1 MTQKKMK
8 SVRGTLANREAT
20 PKAAMMKISNSNTT
34 KGNQIS
40 DSKKFNLSR
49 CQQKKKKK
57 SIANTTRITIAK
69 SSMFPD
75 ANNRRRRRIRNQFI
89 LAKGS
94 IFSQQDLMWEILSRL
109 PVRSLLRFKCVAK
122 SWDITSDPYFQMKH
136 QRHHANSTKF
146 LVVHCNLNRDHNFYS
161 TSSLS
166 SPDDVQKLDDL
177 PPKSHI
183 LFGSCHGLFLIGVGS
198 SNNQVLLWNPS
209 TRESILLPPPEF
221 GILNSYFA
229 LGYDQTTND
238 YVVLTIHDDMTLTP
252 VDPHCGILALKSASW
267 RKVCIKTPTL
277 FCPCRDSFG
286 TCMVFIHGAFHWLPC
301 GFLVV
306 SLSISN
312 QTLTEIPFPDQMC
325 NRQPPNLGIKQ
336 CSLSVLEGM
345 LCISSSW
352 RRIDGEDT
360 TFMLWAMKDYGVK
373 ESWIQLFK
381 INFTGL
387 DLAKS
392 IYRFPDGDVLF
403 DVYTSGEGGF
413 CRSLRTSK
421 GPIQL
426 WFDWFHSFYE
436 YSTIFD
442 VTTFTESLI
451 SPKSLL

>member
-1 MTQKKMK
+1 MK
-8 SVRGTLANREAT
+8 SVRGTLANGEAT
-20 PKAAMMKISNSNTT
+20 PKAAMMKISNSNT
-34 KGNQIS
+34 NQIS

-57 SIANTTRITIAK
+57 SIANTTRISDSKKLDVSRCQQQKKKNKKSVHTCQEMDIAAH
-69 SSMFPD
+69 S
-75 ANNRRRRRIRNQFI
+75 Q
-89 LAKGS
+89 GS

-146 LVVHCNLNRDHNFYS
+146 LVVHCNLNRDDDFYS
-161 TSSLS
+161 TSSLT

-198 SNNQVLLWNPS
+198 SN
-209 TRESILLPPPEF
+209 
-221 GILNSYFA
+221 
-229 LGYDQTTND
+229 
-238 YVVLTIHDDMTLTP
+238 
-252 VDPHCGILALKSASW
+252 
-267 RKVCIKTPTL
+267 
-277 FCPCRDSFG
+277 
-286 TCMVFIHGAFHWLPC
+286 
-301 GFLVV
+301 
-306 SLSISN
+306 N

-352 RRIDGEDT
+352 RRIDGVDT

-403 DVYTSGEGGF
+403 DVYTSGEGG
-413 CRSLRTSK
+413 
-421 GPIQL
+421 
-426 WFDWFHSFYE
+426 
-436 YSTIFD
+436 TIFD